1 MTSDNRN
8 GKKRGNKLEVCG
20 YRGKGGHELQQ
31 DGRRK
36 PASCQILLALKELT
50 SGAVK
55 IEEMFNLLFLTTRTE
70 QTDYLRFETGR
81 FFKENHCCVV
91 LAKIFSVNMIIP
103 SRNVK
108 RNVVY
113 VWRNI
118 ISYRTLTIR
127 VKILIFFQ
135 TAYMVTKFQN
145 GLQRLYFHAKP
156 VI

>member
-1 MTSDNRN
+1 MPN
-8 GKKRGNKLEVCG
+8 LI
-20 YRGKGGHELQQ
+20 
-31 DGRRK
+31 
-36 PASCQILLALKELT
+36 AFKELT
-50 SGAVK
+50 SGALK
-55 IEEMFNLLFLTTRTE
+55 IEEMFHLLFLTTLTE
-70 QTDYLRFETGR
+70 QTDYRRFETGHEFKHR

-91 LAKIFSVNMIIP
+91 LAKIFSVYTIIP
-103 SRNVK
+103 SRKVK

-127 VKILIFFQ
+127 VQVLIFFQ